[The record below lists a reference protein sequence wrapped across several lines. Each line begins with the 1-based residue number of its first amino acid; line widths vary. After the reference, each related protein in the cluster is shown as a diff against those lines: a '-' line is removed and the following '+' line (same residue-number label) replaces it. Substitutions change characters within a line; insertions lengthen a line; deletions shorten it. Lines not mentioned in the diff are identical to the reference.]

1 MPRIAKPLTDTQI
14 RNAKP
19 KSKEYNLADGQG
31 LYLRVKQSGSKEW
44 VFNYYKPISGKRTN
58 KGLGIYPN
66 VSLKVA
72 RDKRRKISL
81 AIETRLIQWHLSRQL
96 EGLGRG
102 LKLVD
107 TALDTILTAEE
118 IR

>member
-72 RDKRRKISL
+72 RDKRQIYQELLAEGHTLLSISQRRKTSRLASL
-81 AIETRLIQWHLSRQL
+81 QIRFGKSLSF
-96 EGLGRG
+96 G
-102 LKLVD
+102 
-107 TALDTILTAEE
+107 
-118 IR
+118 

>member
-44 VFNYYKPISGKRTN
+44 VFNYYKPVNCSVTSLLIACFSGR
-58 KGLGIYPN
+58 I
-66 VSLKVA
+66 VSITLF
-72 RDKRRKISL
+72 IFSL
-81 AIETRLIQWHLSRQL
+81 LTTAFSNI
-96 EGLGRG
+96 
-102 LKLVD
+102 LVD
-107 TALDTILTAEE
+107 GNLSITNF
-118 IR
+118 